1 ERGII
6 VNTTSITRNAGQAG
20 QIAYAASKGGVAA
33 LTLPMA
39 RDLAP
44 YGVRVVAIAPG
55 VFQTPMSSF
64 RRMTPEQVAATHE
77 LIAKVMFEF
86 PRRMGQ
92 PSEYAKLVVQIV
104 ENPMLNGNIIRL
116 DAAVRLGKGRLDY
129 VVKLGKL

>member
-1 ERGII
+1 VSII

-55 VFQTPMSSF
+55 VFRKRLLITLSSLLL
-64 RRMTPEQVAATHE
+64 P
-77 LIAKVMFEF
+77 
-86 PRRMGQ
+86 P
-92 PSEYAKLVVQIV
+92 PSFHHKRSLTSPSQHT
-104 ENPMLNGNIIRL
+104 
-116 DAAVRLGKGRLDY
+116 
-129 VVKLGKL
+129 